1 MAGLQALLMPWG
13 LEWAFF
19 LAAPVFVAVFFVIG
33 WLFNRF
39 GLNLVHRFINEAI
52 VWERAGKTFQ
62 TEKLFRKALYLE
74 PNHEEALVFL
84 SLLVEK
90 NGDLNE
96 ANALKHRLARLKEKP
111 VTHQ

>member
-19 LAAPVFVAVFFVIG
+19 LAAPVFVTAFFVIG

-39 GLNLVHRFINEAI
+39 GLNLVQRFINEAI

-62 TEKLFRKALYLE
+62 TEKLFRKAVAVFDSFLMSPFNKERRARTLTGHMARFYLTQTTI
-74 PNHEEALVFL
+74 
-84 SLLVEK
+84 
-90 NGDLNE
+90 
-96 ANALKHRLARLKEKP
+96 KP
-111 VTHQ
+111 DA